1 MEREEVLERF
11 RNSIASLDRDE
22 AVKAAKEALELGV
35 SAHNLIE
42 EMRKASEGVGEK
54 WEAREYFISE
64 LIIAGIIMKAVTD
77 ILKPHMVAEEVEYRG
92 TVIIGSTPGD
102 LHDIGKNLA
111 AMCLMGAGFR
121 VVDLGIDV
129 SPERFVEAVKKEKG
143 QIVGISALTS
153 ATMLTIGDV
162 VKAIVEAGLRT
173 KVKVVVGGAPLTQAF
188 AKASGADA
196 CANDAIHGVRICEE
210 WGKELPKKKSN
221 V

>member
-1 MEREEVLERF
+1 
-11 RNSIASLDRDE
+11 
-22 AVKAAKEALELGV
+22 
-35 SAHNLIE
+35 
-42 EMRKASEGVGEK
+42 MRKASEGVGEK
-54 WEAREYFISE
+54 WESRDYFISE
-64 LIIAGIIMKAVTD
+64 LIIAGIVMKEVTD
-77 ILKPHMVAEEVEYRG
+77 ILKPYMVTEELEYKG
-92 TVIIGSTPGD
+92 TVIIGSAPGD

-121 VVDLGIDV
+121 IVDLGIDV
-129 SPERFVEAVKKEKG
+129 SPERFVEAVKKEKC

-173 KVKVVVGGAPLTQAF
+173 KVKVIVGGAPLTQAF

-210 WGKELPKKKSN
+210 WGEELPKKKSN
-221 V
+221 A